1 MSLTVPDIKA
11 ALAQPDEI
19 IGKAPFRVLVVEDDN
34 VHYIYVQHLLECIF
48 EGRLAV
54 EWAREKEP
62 AIELLRSNS
71 FDVCLLDYLIKGA
84 NAKQILEAVNPGI
97 LDTAI
102 IVVSAFEDKDFVL
115 EALRAGAD
123 DYVIKGR
130 FTAAELE
137 RAIQFSVYRKY
148 KEVMLRRKAMYDP
161 LTGLANR
168 DLLLDRLDEARKYA
182 KRHRGAFGVAVLD
195 IDNLKKV
202 NAAYGHEAGDILIQ
216 AVSQALT
223 ATLRESDVV
232 ARLGGDEMVA
242 VLKDVSGRD
251 QLSKV
256 FRHMVLAVGRERL
269 FFRGE
274 MVVPSCSVGAVLYP
288 EDGNDPLQLITMA
301 DEAMYRVKRTGGGA
315 FLVPDPP
322 VVI

>member
-1 MSLTVPDIKA
+1 MAVSVPHIKA

-19 IGKAPFRVLVVEDDN
+19 IGKSPFRVLVVEDDT
-34 VHYIYVQHLLECIF
+34 VHYIYVQHVLECIF
-48 EGRLAV
+48 QGRLAI
-54 EWAREKEP
+54 EWAREMEA
-62 AIELLRSNS
+62 AIESLRSNT

-84 NAKQILEAVNPGI
+84 NAKQIMDAVNPGI

-115 EALRAGAD
+115 DALRAGAD

-130 FTAAELE
+130 FTATELE

-182 KRHRGAFGVAVLD
+182 KRHRRAFGVAVLD
-195 IDNLKKV
+195 IDNLKRV
-202 NAAYGHEAGDILIQ
+202 NETYGHEAGDVLLQ

-223 ATLRESDVV
+223 GTLRESDVV

-242 VLKDVSGRD
+242 LLKDIDARD
-251 QLSKV
+251 QLGKV
-256 FRHMVLAVGRERL
+256 CANMVEAIGRERL

-274 MVVPSCSVGAVLYP
+274 MVVPSCSIGAVLYP
-288 EDGNDPLQLITMA
+288 EDSNDPLHLLHLA
-301 DEAMYRVKRTGGGA
+301 DEAMYRVKRTGGGT
-315 FLVPDPP
+315 FLVPEPP
-322 VVI
+322 PEL

>member
-1 MSLTVPDIKA
+1 MVVSVPEIKA

-19 IGKAPFRVLVVEDDN
+19 IGKAPFRVLVVEDDT
-34 VHYIYVQHLLECIF
+34 VHYMYVQHILECIF
-48 EGRLAV
+48 EGRLAI
-54 EWAREKEP
+54 EWAREREA
-62 AIELLRSNS
+62 AIDALRGNN

-84 NAKQILEAVNPGI
+84 NARQILEAVNPGI

-168 DLLLDRLDEARKYA
+168 DLLFDRLDEVRKYA
-182 KRHRGAFGVAVLD
+182 KRNRSSFGVALLD
-195 IDNLKKV
+195 IDNLKRV
-202 NAAYGHEAGDILIQ
+202 NESYGHEAGDVLIQ
-216 AVSQALT
+216 AVSQAVT
-223 ATLRESDVV
+223 NTLRESDVV

-242 VLKDVSGRD
+242 VLRDVSGRD
-251 QLSKV
+251 RLAKV
-256 FRHMVLAVGRERL
+256 CSNLITAVGKERL
-269 FFRGE
+269 FFHGE
-274 MVVPSCSVGAVLYP
+274 MVVPSCSIGAVLYP
-288 EDGNDPLQLITMA
+288 EDGNDPLHLLTLA
-301 DEAMYRVKRTGGGA
+301 DEAMYRVKRTGGGS
-315 FLVPDPP
+315 FLVPEPPP
-322 VVI
+322 V

>member
-1 MSLTVPDIKA
+1 MAVTVPHIKA

-19 IGKAPFRVLVVEDDN
+19 IGKSPFRVLVVEDDT
-34 VHYIYVQHLLECIF
+34 VHYIYVQHILECIF
-48 EGRLAV
+48 EGRLAI
-54 EWAREKEP
+54 EWAREKEA
-62 AIELLRSNS
+62 AIECLRSNS

-84 NAKQILEAVNPGI
+84 NAKQILEAVNPGV
-97 LDTAI
+97 LDTAV

-168 DLLLDRLDEARKYA
+168 DLLLDRLEEARKYA
-182 KRHRGAFGVAVLD
+182 KRTRRGFGVAVLD
-195 IDNLKKV
+195 IDNLKSV
-202 NAAYGHEAGDILIQ
+202 NDTYGHEAGDVLIQ

-223 ATLRESDVV
+223 TCLRESDVV

-242 VLKDVSGRD
+242 VLKDVGDREH
-251 QLSKV
+251 LGKV
-256 FRHMVLAVGRERL
+256 CSNMLEAISRERL

-288 EDGNDPLQLITMA
+288 EDGNDPLHLLTLA
-301 DEAMYRVKRTGGGA
+301 DEAMYRVKRTGGGS

-322 VVI
+322 PGL